1 MSFSELSP
9 YMLLSCIESFP
20 PFDLSEQIKIRV
32 KVVSSSSSGVV
43 AAEVKKAQSN
53 WIILDK

>member
-1 MSFSELSP
+1 
-9 YMLLSCIESFP
+9 MLLSCTESFP

-32 KVVSSSSSGVV
+32 KVVSSSSCGVV